1 MAFFRGDFYSEHL
14 GMQTGAHFVIPENVE
29 KNEELRVLYLLHG
42 LSDNCGHWVRNT
54 SAERYAVEHR
64 TALVIPEVQRSF
76 YTDMKYGPHYFS
88 YVSKELPAF
97 AQKTFGLSAEREK
110 NMVAGLSMGGYGAMK
125 CALTYPEQ
133 YAYCAAFS
141 SACDTL
147 RRTQKAASA
156 PYVLDERILRDIA
169 GMFGPELE
177 LPKECNLHYLAEKS
191 ASAPEKPKLFMTCGL
206 QDVLLDENQVM
217 AGLLKKN
224 GYDIHYEEWEG
235 NHTWEFWDTSLRK
248 AFHYFFGAKEDGVKT
263 PLSDGK

>member
-110 NMVAGLSMGGYGAMK
+110 NMVAGLSMGG
-125 CALTYPEQ
+125 
-133 YAYCAAFS
+133 
-141 SACDTL
+141 
-147 RRTQKAASA
+147 
-156 PYVLDERILRDIA
+156 
-169 GMFGPELE
+169 
-177 LPKECNLHYLAEKS
+177 
-191 ASAPEKPKLFMTCGL
+191 
-206 QDVLLDENQVM
+206 
-217 AGLLKKN
+217 
-224 GYDIHYEEWEG
+224 
-235 NHTWEFWDTSLRK
+235 
-248 AFHYFFGAKEDGVKT
+248 
-263 PLSDGK
+263 